1 MHKFYFNNNKNIRY
15 ESISKNKTIP
25 AEYNIQKQRV
35 DINKLLNRIRIDKK
49 NEIKSK
55 IIFYCSSI
63 FALSCFYV
71 LITIL
76 K

>member
-1 MHKFYFNNNKNIRY
+1 MHKVYFNNNKNIRY
-15 ESISKNKTIP
+15 ESIIKDKTIP
-25 AEYNIQKQRV
+25 TKYNIQKQRV

-63 FALSCFYV
+63 FVLSCFYV